1 MHFNQPA
8 PRQPPVCSNQPAPR
22 QPPVSS
28 DSAGFAQAAGS
39 QFKTAYNR
47 EMALY
52 SRSRLTSGLFGPAAE
67 VDGASK
73 LMLPRCSSDQ
83 AKLVVRRSEG
93 QLTKFFGL
101 CLTFVSKSG

>member
-39 QFKTAYNR
+39 QFKTAYN
-47 EMALY
+47 
-52 SRSRLTSGLFGPAAE
+52 SRPHTTEKWHSVPERLTSGLFGPAAE
-67 VDGASK
+67 IDGAS
-73 LMLPRCSSDQ
+73 M
-83 AKLVVRRSEG
+83 
-93 QLTKFFGL
+93 
-101 CLTFVSKSG
+101 